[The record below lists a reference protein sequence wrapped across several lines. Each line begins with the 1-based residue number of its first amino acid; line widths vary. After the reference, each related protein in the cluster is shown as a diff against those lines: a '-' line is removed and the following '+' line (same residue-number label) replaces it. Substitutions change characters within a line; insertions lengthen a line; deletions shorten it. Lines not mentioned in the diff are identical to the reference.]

1 MVKIVPSLESKCQ
14 FTIVWNLSP
23 NLIHESRKK
32 KMLRTSITDSSSS
45 RSLMTGSAPLTY
57 LIVRPLYLRKKSIN
71 HEGIFFIYIMW
82 SKSGYIYYLL
92 GRSLLI
98 KACTWGYAPK
108 RHPHTSRMA
117 FGYLDSL
124 DSKVLPSSVQQLL
137 QLFVITCLSF
147 MSNLWISSQ
156 EEHSNVGVWKPRERH
171 SSRLWRDNVSI
182 TNWDS
187 SASTTEGLIFTR

>member
-98 KACTWGYAPK
+98 KACTWGYAPEI
-108 RHPHTSRMA
+108 R
-117 FGYLDSL
+117 YLLILRNWPKAHIWFKLPISL
-124 DSKVLPSSVQQLL
+124 SHKSLWKIRQ
-137 QLFVITCLSF
+137 I
-147 MSNLWISSQ
+147 NLWLNRNMFG
-156 EEHSNVGVWKPRERH
+156 NVILVQN
-171 SSRLWRDNVSI
+171 LYFWRKRILKLLHLLFFRKKKYHFVSV
-182 TNWDS
+182 
-187 SASTTEGLIFTR
+187 LIVKLDL